1 MSVYSGSAAEIEI
14 VRPRPVEFKGGK
26 SWIAQAATSA
36 PYALVNLRRMFCSS
50 RMGSVR
56 FNFESLTF
64 LVELPGSGPVLSN
77 AEPMIVG
84 ISQIAAALSISPV
97 AGLQE

>member
-1 MSVYSGSAAEIEI
+1 M
-14 VRPRPVEFKGGK
+14 
-26 SWIAQAATSA
+26 
-36 PYALVNLRRMFCSS
+36 
-50 RMGSVR
+50 R